1 MAEEYAEMEAPAA
14 EPLDLRQG
22 VAAAARAGEAG
33 SFFQYSLALPVSL
46 ARQES
51 AMLPIVGQ
59 DIEGRRVSIY
69 SEASHPKHPM
79 HGLKLKNTTG
89 LTLMGGPITLFEA
102 GSYAGDAQI
111 DSLPA
116 GAERL
121 LSFALDLETEVA
133 PAARSGSDRLVS
145 VRIARGTLT
154 STVTYRREKS
164 YAAKVRGTRGR
175 ELLIEHPLSA
185 DWTLVEPKQAEERT
199 RDRYRFLLRL
209 PSGGSQELLVAE
221 ERQAEQT
228 VAVSNLSDDLVAVYQ
243 KSPAV
248 SQKVKEALAGVSR
261 RKAELTDTLRQRQE
275 QERRAQVIRTEQSR
289 IRQNMDSLS
298 RDSALY
304 KRYVSQLDAQETE
317 LAGFLTE
324 IDRLA
329 KKEMEQRKALED
341 YILSIDAR

>member
-1 MAEEYAEMEAPAA
+1 
-14 EPLDLRQG
+14 
-22 VAAAARAGEAG
+22 
-33 SFFQYSLALPVSL
+33 
-46 ARQES
+46 
-51 AMLPIVGQ
+51 MLPIVGQ

-69 SEASHPKHPM
+69 NEATQPKHPM
-79 HGLKLKNTTG
+79 FGLKLKNTTG

-121 LSFALDLETEVA
+121 ISFALDLETEVA
-133 PAARSGSDRLVS
+133 PSARSVPDRLVA
-145 VRIARGTLT
+145 VRIARGALS
-154 STVTYRREKS
+154 STVTYRREKL
-164 YAAKVRGTRGR
+164 YAAKVRGNRGR
-175 ELLIEHPLSA
+175 DLLIEHPLSP

-199 RDRYRFLLRL
+199 RDLYRFLVRL
-209 PSGGSQELLVAE
+209 PAGGSQELLVAE

-228 VAVSNLSDDLVAVYQ
+228 TAVNSLGDDGVGLFL

-248 SQKVKEALAGVSR
+248 SQKVKDALNGVVR
-261 RKAELTDTLRQRQE
+261 RKSELADTLRQRQE
-275 QERRAQVIRTEQSR
+275 QERQAQSIRNEQSR
-289 IRQNMDSLS
+289 IRQNMESLS

-304 KRYVSQLDAQETE
+304 KRYVSQLDGQETQ
-317 LAGFLTE
+317 LGGILTE

-341 YILSIDAR
+341 FILSIDAR

>member
-1 MAEEYAEMEAPAA
+1 
-14 EPLDLRQG
+14 
-22 VAAAARAGEAG
+22 
-33 SFFQYSLALPVSL
+33 
-46 ARQES
+46 
-51 AMLPIVGQ
+51 
-59 DIEGRRVSIY
+59 
-69 SEASHPKHPM
+69 
-79 HGLKLKNTTG
+79 
-89 LTLMGGPITLFEA
+89 MGGPITLFEA

-121 LSFALDLETEVA
+121 ISFALDLECEVA
-133 PAARSGSDRLVS
+133 PSARSVPDRLVA

-154 STVTYRREKS
+154 STVTYRREKL
-164 YAAKVRGTRGR
+164 YTAKVRGARGR
-175 ELLIEHPLSA
+175 ELLIEYPFSP
-185 DWTLVEPKQAEERT
+185 DWTLVEPKQPEERT
-199 RDRYRFLLRL
+199 RELYRFLVRL
-209 PSGGSQELLVAE
+209 PAGGSQELLVAE

-228 VAVSNLSDDLVAVYQ
+228 VAVGNLSDELIALYL
-243 KSPAV
+243 KSPSV
-248 SQKVKEALAGVSR
+248 SQKAKDALSGVSR
-261 RKAELTDTLRQRQE
+261 RKSELADTLRQRQE
-275 QERRAQVIRTEQSR
+275 QERQAQSIRNEQGR

-341 YILSIDAR
+341 YILSIDAK